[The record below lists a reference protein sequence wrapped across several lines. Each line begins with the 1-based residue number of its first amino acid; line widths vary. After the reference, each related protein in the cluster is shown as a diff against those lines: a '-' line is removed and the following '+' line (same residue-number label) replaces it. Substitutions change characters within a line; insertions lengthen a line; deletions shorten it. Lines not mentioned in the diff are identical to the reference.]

1 MSYPVP
7 QISDLADFSGRPVNS
22 YSQFAT
28 SALIQATVMF
38 ATVTE
43 IIDPTQLSA
52 DDQKL
57 ALLGVCAMADF
68 IYLRQPYQQ
77 VIANPMQ
84 NETIGSYNYSKP
96 MAEMARNAQAME
108 VQSEALGV
116 PLYDLA
122 VRMLAART
130 RAGGVFTGGVT
141 IFERT
146 GRIHGTGRFGTGPH
160 HHGDELAVRFDGAG
174 LFCTWDG
181 EGNRWQLKGP
191 DEFNLVDFQRLDFN
205 SELFPHDA

>member
-1 MSYPVP
+1 VYPVP
-7 QISDLADFSGRPVNS
+7 QLSDLADYSGRPVNS

-38 ATVTE
+38 TAVTE
-43 IIDPTQLSA
+43 ITSPTMLNS
-52 DDQKL
+52 DDQQL
-57 ALLGVCAMADF
+57 ANLGICAMADYL
-68 IYLRQPYQQ
+68 YLRQPYQQ

-116 PLYDLA
+116 PFYDLA
-122 VRMLAART
+122 VRLLSLRQ
-130 RAGGVFTGGVT
+130 RAGGVFTGGIT
-141 IFERT
+141 LFERT
-146 GRIHGTGRFGTGPH
+146 GRIHDIKSGRGV
-160 HHGDELAVRFDGAG
+160 DQLAVRFDGVG
-174 LFCTWDG
+174 MTVEWDG
-181 EGNRWQLKGP
+181 VCARWQVKGP
-191 DEFNLVDFQRLDFN
+191 DEFNLIDFQRLDFN